1 MNHIHSEKQFKKARR
16 LANWGYVICVLYI
29 VLCTLLCI
37 KSSGNEFGGGSGT
50 TTIVPYYGFSWD
62 AVKWGGVALMA
73 LLALL
78 LAFPWFRCLRNIKRT
93 GCTSLN
99 LLGAG
104 DGLGK
109 LYTASNLLSALS
121 FIILNWLAGAAF
133 ETGGYSNPG
142 DPLVDR
148 DDSAMIGIGFVFLPA
163 FILYV
168 IMSLCLFVKLLGR
181 RKK

>member
-1 MNHIHSEKQFKKARR
+1 MNHIHSENQLKKARR

-29 VLCTLLCI
+29 VLCTLFAI
-37 KSSGNEFGGGSGT
+37 QSSGNEFGGGSGT
-50 TTIVPYYGFSWD
+50 TKIVPYYGFSWD
-62 AVKWGGVALMA
+62 AVEWGHVAHIA

-93 GCTSLN
+93 RCTSLN

-109 LYTASNLLSALS
+109 LYTASNVLSALS
-121 FIILNWLAGAAF
+121 FIILNWLAGAVF

-148 DDSAMIGIGFVFLPA
+148 GDFAMMGIGCVFLPA

-168 IMSLCLFVKLLGR
+168 IMSVCLFVKLLGR